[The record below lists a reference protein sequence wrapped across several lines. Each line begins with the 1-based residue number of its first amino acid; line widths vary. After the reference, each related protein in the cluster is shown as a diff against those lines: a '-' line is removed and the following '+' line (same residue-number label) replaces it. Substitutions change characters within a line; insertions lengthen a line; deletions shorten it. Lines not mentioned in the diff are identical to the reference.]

1 MVCFLPIV
9 RGGVFP
15 SFRAVSAAPLLS
27 ALREVQFLELGYR
40 GGDVSRGPSILPQ
53 TAVAV
58 VRVVGVTVGNAA
70 AGAAPTFAAQHP
82 PPTGGIRLAP
92 DEKVRGALAPVARF
106 ASVGDGLV
114 ARAFRAGALRALRRL
129 DRLLRRLA
137 RGASSAARASPSPSE
152 ASEPAPPRARPRFP
166 SSSSSSSSSLP
177 LAAPPPRFSRRR
189 AALQLFEHVVTS
201 SQHRSHFFLHVNGL
215 LHTTHVF
222 TGRFSFFTPRMPPL
236 LDFPRAV
243 TQSAPLTPPTASRP
257 ICPAPIRGTCR
268 APVETLAR
276 TTAPNRRA
284 ASIGVGVRGRGGAE
298 FDVADGALRELW
310 CTCSFAGIG
319 TIGENLES

>member
-1 MVCFLPIV
+1 MECFLPIV

-15 SFRAVSAAPLLS
+15 SFRAVSAAPPLS

-70 AGAAPTFAAQHP
+70 AGAAPTLAAQHP

-137 RGASSAARASPSPSE
+137 RGASSVARVALAVRGVGAGASARTPAVSVVLVIVLILAPASRAA
-152 ASEPAPPRARPRFP
+152 PALLP
-166 SSSSSSSSSLP
+166 SSGGV
-177 LAAPPPRFSRRR
+177 
-189 AALQLFEHVVTS
+189 AALRTHA
-201 SQHRSHFFLHVNGL
+201 GL
-215 LHTTHVF
+215 RHQ
-222 TGRFSFFTPRMPPL
+222 
-236 LDFPRAV
+236 A
-243 TQSAPLTPPTASRP
+243 
-257 ICPAPIRGTCR
+257 
-268 APVETLAR
+268 
-276 TTAPNRRA
+276 
-284 ASIGVGVRGRGGAE
+284 
-298 FDVADGALRELW
+298 
-310 CTCSFAGIG
+310 
-319 TIGENLES
+319 